1 VQRRQLGQAQAALQ
15 ARQQGVA
22 GIAAHRRHRQEVR
35 LVHHHQALVQ
45 VQQLLGEG
53 DVHLASH
60 LAPVPDP
67 LARPVGRVHG
77 QGGPA
82 LVQHLAGG
90 QAGLPLRLVQHRQ
103 APGQEG
109 AQPGPALVMGQG
121 HAAGRH
127 TVAGRRP
134 PGRAGTGHGA

>member
-53 DVHLASH
+53 MSTS
-60 LAPVPDP
+60 
-67 LARPVGRVHG
+67 
-77 QGGPA
+77 PA
-82 LVQHLAGG
+82 TS
-90 QAGLPLRLVQHRQ
+90 RQ
-103 APGQEG
+103 YQT
-109 AQPGPALVMGQG
+109 
-121 HAAGRH
+121 RS
-127 TVAGRRP
+127 
-134 PGRAGTGHGA
+134 PGR